1 MQSANHSASLRLTGG
16 EAAREARGKCIAA
29 PLNVERRGIYGSSSG
44 EQPSLGRG
52 AKGKTCRHEYRH
64 GAPGDVKFYNIVNTL
79 FSGHHSAKEGI
90 DLPLGQHRKQQSA
103 FCPTLFKKKL
113 LVSAPVGPLDLGLP
127 VLQPR
132 FVPTLI
138 RRQKAFC
145 TDQGGKR
152 TLKLGNKL
160 PSIDLLEFKELKRLM
175 HDLLYLM
182 PFQDSGRVPD

>member
-64 GAPGDVKFYNIVNTL
+64 GAPGDVKFHNMVDTL

-90 DLPLGQHRKQQSA
+90 DLPLGQHRKTY
-103 FCPTLFKKKL
+103 PLF
-113 LVSAPVGPLDLGLP
+113 LP
-127 VLQPR
+127 IH
-132 FVPTLI
+132 FVPWHPPSFSNCQPCPENKVSTVMSLNTGMRAPGQSDFCDASI
-138 RRQKAFC
+138 AWSRSQTRSSTSSSATERRTMSGVTPQ
-145 TDQGGKR
+145 T
-152 TLKLGNKL
+152 
-160 PSIDLLEFKELKRLM
+160 SM
-175 HDLLYLM
+175 S
-182 PFQDSGRVPD
+182 DSDNC